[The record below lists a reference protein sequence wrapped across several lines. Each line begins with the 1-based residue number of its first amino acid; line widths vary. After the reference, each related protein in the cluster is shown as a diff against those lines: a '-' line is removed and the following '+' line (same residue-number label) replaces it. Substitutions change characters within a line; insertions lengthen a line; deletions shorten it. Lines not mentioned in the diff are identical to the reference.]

1 MSNLVKVTDQ
11 LMGLTISELTQVQSS
26 IQEVKTMKAK
36 SALTVGANVFVVQKT
51 KKTPGVVEKINQTRA
66 IVNMKGRSYNV
77 PFSMLV
83 FYCLMTI
90 KAKGRPST
98 TVIDLDGSQGNAFVL
113 LGYANQTMKE
123 SGFDKETKDNI
134 LNEMKSGDY
143 INLLRTFEKYFGSV
157 YTLQTSNPEY
167 LDAFMVEKSA

>member
-11 LMGLTISELTQVQSS
+11 LMGLTISELTQVQSL

-77 PFSMLV
+77 PFSMLE
-83 FYCLMTI
+83 
-90 KAKGRPST
+90 A
-98 TVIDLDGSQGNAFVL
+98 A
-113 LGYANQTMKE
+113 
-123 SGFDKETKDNI
+123 
-134 LNEMKSGDY
+134 
-143 INLLRTFEKYFGSV
+143 
-157 YTLQTSNPEY
+157 
-167 LDAFMVEKSA
+167 